1 MRLNKKEKR
10 VIRNRSKLK
19 KVNYSGIRVSVNKS
33 QKNIFAQ
40 VINDNLNKT
49 IVSASTLEKS
59 FKSSKGKK
67 TEMSV
72 KLAEI
77 LAKRAIEKKITAAVF
92 DRGGYKYHGIIKVFA
107 ETLRKQGMKI

>member
-10 VIRNRSKLK
+10 VKRNRAKLK

-92 DRGGYKYHGIIKVFA
+92 DRGGYKYHGNIKAFA

>member
-1 MRLNKKEKR
+1 MRLTKKEKR
-10 VIRNRSKLK
+10 VKRNRAKLK
-19 KVNYSGIRVSVNKS
+19 KVNYSGIRISVNKS

-92 DRGGYKYHGIIKVFA
+92 DRGGYKYHGIIKAFA

>member
-19 KVNYSGIRVSVNKS
+19 KVNYSGIRISVNKS

-92 DRGGYKYHGIIKVFA
+92 DRGGYKYHGIIKAFA

>member
-10 VIRNRSKLK
+10 VKRNRAKLK
-19 KVNYSGIRVSVNKS
+19 KVNYSGIRISVNKS

-92 DRGGYKYHGIIKVFA
+92 DRGGYKYHGIIKAFA

>member
-10 VIRNRSKLK
+10 VKRNRSKLK

-92 DRGGYKYHGIIKVFA
+92 DRGGYKYHGIIKAFA

>member
-10 VIRNRSKLK
+10 VKRNRSKLK

-67 TEMSV
+67 TEMS
-72 KLAEI
+72 
-77 LAKRAIEKKITAAVF
+77 AKRAIEKKITAAVF

>member
-1 MRLNKKEKR
+1 M
-10 VIRNRSKLK
+10 
-19 KVNYSGIRVSVNKS
+19 SVNKS

-92 DRGGYKYHGIIKVFA
+92 DRGGYKYHGIIKAFA